1 MKTESSRI
9 ILNNINIDFAGFLP
23 PLLVRSLL
31 METQHR
37 LAFDATLWNLKLMVS
52 VLLQNQLLEVIM
64 DAKIAIGGYS
74 LSNPQA
80 ATI

>member
-1 MKTESSRI
+1 
-9 ILNNINIDFAGFLP
+9 
-23 PLLVRSLL
+23 